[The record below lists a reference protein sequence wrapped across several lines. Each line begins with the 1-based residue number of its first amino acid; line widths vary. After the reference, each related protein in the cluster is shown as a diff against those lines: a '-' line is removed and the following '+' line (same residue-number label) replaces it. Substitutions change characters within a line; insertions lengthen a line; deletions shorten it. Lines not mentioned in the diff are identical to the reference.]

1 MIYHSI
7 ALRVIVDVLEWGRYR
22 RVESSRESLLLEVD
36 IVDFCVGY
44 IGCDQPL
51 VELCYVRCIC

>member
-22 RVESSRESLLLEVD
+22 RVESSRESLLLEVG
-36 IVDFCVGY
+36 IVDGCVGH
-44 IGCDQPL
+44 I
-51 VELCYVRCIC
+51 